1 MVDQKIYYYKN
12 IRFIT
17 DITET
22 NILDELQLL

>member
-22 NILDELQLL
+22 NILDKLQLL